1 MAKIN
6 LLPWRQEYRAQ
17 KQKEFQQVAVLVVM
31 AAGFATFMWMKTV
44 DAQIAG
50 QNERNQMLQ
59 TRITALDKQVAEI
72 KELKTR
78 RQELIDRMR
87 VIQELQGNRP
97 LSVRYFDE
105 MVRAAPEGLWLTH
118 LKRSGKSVRISGVA
132 ESNNRVSSFMR
143 NLDQSEWYQ
152 APNLTGV
159 TAKPEFGEQSSAFEM
174 MVNVSG
180 RKAEG
185 EEDQSEEQQDAVS
198 AKKGS

>member
-44 DAQIAG
+44 DAQISN
-50 QNERNQMLQ
+50 QNERNQLLQ
-59 TRITALDKQVAEI
+59 TEITALDKKVREI
-72 KELKTR
+72 KDLKKR

-105 MVRAAPEGLWLTH
+105 MVRSAPEGLWLTN
-118 LKRSGKSVRISGVA
+118 LKRSGNTMQVSGVA

-152 APNLTGV
+152 EPNLTGV
-159 TAKPEFGEQSSAFEM
+159 TAKPEFGEQASAFQM
-174 MVNVSG
+174 TVSVSG
-180 RKAEG
+180 RKK
-185 EEDQSEEQQDAVS
+185 EEDEQQGADN
-198 AKKGS
+198 

>member
-17 KQKEFQQVAVLVVM
+17 KQKEFQQLAVVVVLV
-31 AAGFATFMWMKTV
+31 AGASAFGWMKTV
-44 DAQIAG
+44 DKQIAD
-50 QNERNQMLQ
+50 QNSRNQMLQ
-59 TRITALDKQVAEI
+59 QEITVLDRQVAEI
-72 KELKTR
+72 KDLKTR

-105 MVRAAPEGLWLTH
+105 MVRATPEGLWLTQ
-118 LKRSGKSVRISGVA
+118 LKRNGNTVRISGVA

-152 APNLTGV
+152 SPNLTGV
-159 TAKPEFGEQSSAFEM
+159 TARPEFGEQASAFEM
-174 MVNVSG
+174 TVTVSG
-180 RKAEG
+180 RKK
-185 EEDQSEEQQDAVS
+185 EDEEEQEAGRAS
-198 AKKGS
+198 GRS

>member
-17 KQKEFQQVAVLVVM
+17 KQKEFQQVAVLVVI
-31 AAGFATFMWMKTV
+31 AAGFCTFLWMKTV
-44 DAQIAG
+44 DGQIAN
-50 QNERNQMLQ
+50 QNERNQLLQ
-59 TRITALDKQVAEI
+59 TEIATLDKQVREI
-72 KELKTR
+72 KDLKKR

-105 MVRAAPEGLWLTH
+105 MVSAAPEGLWLTS
-118 LKRSGKSVRISGVA
+118 LKRAGKTVQIAGVA

-152 APNLTGV
+152 SPNLTGV
-159 TAKPEFGEQSSAFEM
+159 TAKPEFGEQSSAFQM
-174 MVNVSG
+174 TVDVSG
-180 RKAEG
+180 RKK
-185 EEDQSEEQQDAVS
+185 EEDEEQAGAGNS
-198 AKKGS
+198 TAAR